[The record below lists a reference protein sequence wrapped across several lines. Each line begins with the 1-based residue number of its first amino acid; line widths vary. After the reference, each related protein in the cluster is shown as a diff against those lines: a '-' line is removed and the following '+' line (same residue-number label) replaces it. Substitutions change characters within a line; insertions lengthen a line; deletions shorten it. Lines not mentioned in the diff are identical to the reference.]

1 MKNVF
6 EKLYSYNFKLSIKNT
21 RQYVNKFA
29 Y

>member
-6 EKLYSYNFKLSIKNT
+6 EKLYSYNVKLSIKNT
-21 RQYVNKFA
+21 WQYVNKFA